1 MPDGAAIKNTPAIR
15 STKRAVLMS
24 MGCKRAM
31 DLPGSRKPPDGCSNT
46 A

>member
-1 MPDGAAIKNTPAIR
+1 MPDGAAIRITPAIR
-15 STKRAVLMS
+15 STKRAVVMS

-31 DLPGSRKPPDGCSNT
+31 DLPGSHKPPNGCSTT